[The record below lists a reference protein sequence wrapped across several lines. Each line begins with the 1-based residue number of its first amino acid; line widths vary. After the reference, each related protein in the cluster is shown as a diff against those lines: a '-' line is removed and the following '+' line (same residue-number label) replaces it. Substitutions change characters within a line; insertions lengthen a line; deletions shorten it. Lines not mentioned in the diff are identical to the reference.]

1 MYNVGRISGQNDQNE
16 VPVQTYVH
24 LEFAVYL
31 TVLTLT

>member
-1 MYNVGRISGQNDQNE
+1 MYNVGRISRQNDQNE

-31 TVLTLT
+31 KA

>member
-16 VPVQTYVH
+16 VAVQTYVH